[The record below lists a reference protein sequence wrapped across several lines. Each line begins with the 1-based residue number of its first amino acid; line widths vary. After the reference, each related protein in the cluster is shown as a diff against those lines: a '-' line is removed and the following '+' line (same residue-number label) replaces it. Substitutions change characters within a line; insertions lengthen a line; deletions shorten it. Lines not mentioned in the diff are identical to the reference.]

1 MPAATPEA
9 RLALATIGLVWSEHL
24 PRPVRAVHDLL
35 RLDADG
41 LYRSTVPAMD
51 AFPDGLTLTEAL
63 GLTLA
68 VAWAADAECT
78 TPGRGPR
85 WNRLVRRDGA
95 TWEIL
100 LPGVNVQ
107 TVAHVTVDA
116 RALADALLTV
126 RRIVWPSIPWRPRDM
141 IAEHLERHIRLMDA
155 DLRGPAPIEVVTPYT
170 AAGDVGR
177 AWR

>member
-1 MPAATPEA
+1 MSATHEA
-9 RLALATIGLVWSEHL
+9 RLALATIGLAWTEHL
-24 PRPVRAVHDLL
+24 PRPARAVHDLL

-51 AFPDGLTLTEAL
+51 ASPDGLTLTEAL

-68 VAWAADAECT
+68 VAWAHEAEGT
-78 TPGRGPR
+78 SIRYAYPMISAVDRAAGLWTIR
-85 WNRLVRRDGA
+85 
-95 TWEIL
+95 
-100 LPGVNVQ
+100 LPGVQ
-107 TVAHVTVDA
+107 GCQARLATVDA
-116 RALADALLTV
+116 RALADALLAV

-141 IAEHLERHIRLMDA
+141 IAEHIERHIRLMDA
-155 DLRGPAPIEVVTPYT
+155 DLRGPAPIEVITPYT